1 MPPDI
6 LIECDLRGGIVKPA
20 MRQLMIAVAT
30 NFGAFASDPG
40 DGVQYIPGSTERF
53 LLARLGALCYHR
65 LRQFM
70 PQ

>member
-20 MRQLMIAVAT
+20 MPQLTNALAT
-30 NFGAFASDPG
+30 NFEAFASGPAA
-40 DGVQYIPGSTERF
+40 GVQYIAGSTERF
-53 LLARLGALCYHR
+53 LLARFGALCYHR
-65 LRQFM
+65 LRQFT

>member
-20 MRQLMIAVAT
+20 MPQLTTAVAT
-30 NFGAFASDPG
+30 NFGAFAPGPG
-40 DGVQYIPGSTERF
+40 DGVQYIAGSRERF

-65 LRQFM
+65 LRQFT